1 MDTPSTTAISITTSV
16 ATRVMASVIIVSF
29 HSPVPKMIGLAHQRG
44 HGGRQ
49 PPRTYATDSS
59 TRAITHQGDRES
71 RSCSGLISQFV
82 TSFFTAMVKV
92 PNVSTNQFVKSLIR
106 VVSSGPLIHFRTGVS
121 LTSGNSREVEPHA

>member
-1 MDTPSTTAISITTSV
+1 
-16 ATRVMASVIIVSF
+16 MASVIIVSF
-29 HSPVPKMIGLAHQRG
+29 HSPVPRMIASHTSVVAR
-44 HGGRQ
+44 GRQ
-49 PPRTYATDSS
+49 PPRTYATASR

-92 PNVSTNQFVKSLIR
+92 PNVSTTQFVKSLIR

-121 LTSGNSREVEPHA
+121 LTSGNSAKLSRTRDR